1 MEAPNHR
8 EIPPK
13 KTVSRKIIAFIT
25 FQFLFLCVFN
35 VVNICDLL
43 EHLSSFL
50 FLDVRVP
57 IQWVHAYANASASI
71 CGMERVPTPELK
83 SLHGC
88 LHGFRCWMVIYLVRD
103 YCAYKD
109 LPTWLCLCNKT
120 INGFRMLSRMPAHAY
135 ADYKMKSGLHELT
148 VWGSKPQ
155 EESSQSPGLTNR
167 LLCRWVVHCRCC
179 GRIEII
185 VRMSVYDQSAED
197 EDNDDDEQ
205 EWWWP

>member
-25 FQFLFLCVFN
+25 FQFLFLYVFN
-35 VVNICDLL
+35 VVNITVTYWNTWVV
-43 EHLSSFL
+43 F

-57 IQWVHAYANASASI
+57 IHWVHAYALGKCLRVHMRNGKGAYPGAK
-71 CGMERVPTPELK
+71 EPTRVPPRI
-83 SLHGC
+83 SLLDGHIPGKWLLC
-88 LHGFRCWMVIYLVRD
+88 IQRSAYLTLPMQQN
-103 YCAYKD
+103 YK
-109 LPTWLCLCNKT
+109 W
-120 INGFRMLSRMPAHAY
+120 LSRMPAHAY

-148 VWGSKPQ
+148 VWGNKSQ
-155 EESSQSPGLTNR
+155 EESSRSPGLTNR
-167 LLCRWVVHCRCC
+167 LLCRRVVHCRCC
-179 GRIEII
+179 GRIGII
-185 VRMSVYDQSAED
+185 VWMSVYDQSAED